1 MDDLRDYIEWLGD
14 VDFYGKPFNDVDAVI
29 LCLISYF
36 DLAPV
41 LDKDGEATVAEC
53 MPFIP
58 EGKLKLKI
66 TGGDLGNVDVFRA
79 AAASKRFGQLYIS
92 DYVEEMD
99 LDQNL
104 QFSAVTFSFEDE
116 WSFIAFR
123 GTDSSLIGWKED
135 FMMGYTQTVAQRMA
149 LEYARRVITKGD
161 EADLDGV
168 PSTTFLR
175 RRSTIEKAR
184 QEALRT
190 WYIGGHSKGGNLAL
204 YAAALLPEELM
215 DRVDHV
221 WDLDGPGFAPEVV
234 SLDLIEKIDPKTTK
248 VIPEY
253 DVIGRIMEVK
263 ISDTKVIV
271 SSNMGILEHNIA
283 SWCVDHG
290 RLGLSE
296 VQEPKENVMDATLR
310 NWIESIPFDDRAV
323 LIDELYEAAAAS
335 GAENLEDMAAGG
347 IAGLEAI
354 LSKVKG
360 FSDETKRSLAELQV
374 AAVDA
379 AKKKITDM
387 PATVIDIT
395 KGLVSTL
402 SEAIFKGKKEAEK
415 ADE

>member
-1 MDDLRDYIEWLGD
+1 MRPLMEYIRDFGNLTFEE
-14 VDFYGKPFNDVDAVI
+14 KPFCDMDNIA
-29 LCLISYF
+29 LC
-36 DLAPV
+36 
-41 LDKDGEATVAEC
+41 EAFYMDIE
-53 MPFIP
+53 
-58 EGKLKLKI
+58 
-66 TGGDLGNVDVFRA
+66 RA
-79 AAASKRFGQLYIS
+79 AP
-92 DYVEEMD
+92 
-99 LDQNL
+99 NH
-104 QFSAVTFSFEDE
+104 FEDE
-116 WSFIAFR
+116 PMPFDEMARKMFELNGNKNVPMGLILDKSVSEVVMAMGKTKRFSEVKVTACHAVYSVDPPIQFDAGTFILPDGTKVITYR
-123 GTDSSLIGWKED
+123 GTDDTLVGWYED
-135 FMMGYTQTVAQRMA
+135 TMIMTNKKMPSNDLAAAYLT
-149 LEYARRVITKGD
+149 
-161 EADLDGV
+161 EADEKFKDGGFIV
-168 PSTTFLR
+168 T
-175 RRSTIEKAR
+175 
-184 QEALRT
+184 
-190 WYIGGHSKGGNLAL
+190 GHSKGGNLAL

-215 DRVDHV
+215 DRVAHV
-221 WDLDGPGFAPEVV
+221 WDLDGPGFAPEVM